1 MNHPEMSIPVNY
13 DVVYTESGLAITII
27 EANGVPAR
35 AENIY
40 LKEDALLFTL
50 NEPGEQVVLECSQS
64 KTEVNGFTGRCTD
77 SSGKW
82 AQFTMVPPG

>member
-27 EANGVPAR
+27 GANGVPAR
-35 AENIY
+35 VENIY
-40 LKEDALLFTL
+40 LKEDALLFTF
-50 NEPGEQVVLECSQS
+50 NEPGEQVALECSLS
-64 KTEVNGFTGRCTD
+64 KTEMNCFTGRCND

-82 AQFTMVPPG
+82 AQFTLVHPG